1 MNNRYFGNIHDFCKY
16 GLLRLLLGLSSVG
29 GEGKT
34 LFKSLGICWM
44 LTQDD
49 PNKRDDKRDVG
60 LKYLANKGK
69 WGVKEIDEPLFSKF
83 DEWERQGK
91 LRTEGVN
98 LLRPDAGLF
107 GETTFFSA
115 PFPVCIEEREKYF
128 EKMREQFKSEKRDF
142 IFLDPDYG
150 LALGARDWSPGFLPA
165 SEVVKCYQDGFS
177 ILFYQSQ
184 HGAQPDSAR
193 LIRGEL
199 RRAFSGKLP
208 PVYSIEA
215 DKNEA
220 GLVSQHEDAGQISP
234 MFFLLPRPD
243 KRDNVREFLSHFR
256 THMWQRE
263 GKNPVFNIPG
273 RIGVFFDYDDHH
285 CSMEKVRKVHDAIKN
300 GKLIGWSDDL
310 VMESGIFWNGARYRG
325 KRKQNNKPIWAKEPE
340 AVEGLPVVKTDKA
353 KEAVDAEISK
363 RIRICVEHGEVDAV
377 ILFASDTDY
386 KLDEV
391 IAGKHNVLFRKG
403 NAIKSFLSE
412 EIMQ

>member
-1 MNNRYFGNIHDFCKY
+1 MNNRYFGNIHDFYKY

-29 GEGKT
+29 GEGRA

-49 PNKRDDKRDVG
+49 PNKQDDKRVVG

-69 WGVKEIDEPLFSKF
+69 WGVKEIDDPLFSKF
-83 DEWERQGK
+83 GEWERQGK

-115 PFPVCIEEREKYF
+115 PFPVHIEKREKYF
-128 EKMREQFKSEKRDF
+128 EQMREQFTKEKRDL

-165 SEVVKCYQDGFS
+165 SEIVKCYQDGFS

-184 HGAQPDSAR
+184 HGSQPDSAR

-199 RRAFSGKLP
+199 RRAFSGDLP

-234 MFFLLPRPD
+234 MFFLLPHPD
-243 KRDNVREFLSHFR
+243 KRDNAREFLSHFR

-263 GKNPVFNIPG
+263 GKVPVFNIPG
-273 RIGVFFDYDDHH
+273 RIGMFVDYDDGR
-285 CSMEKVRKVHDAIKN
+285 CSMKKVRDVHQAIRN
-300 GKLIGWSDDL
+300 AEIIGWRDNFAE
-310 VMESGIFWNGARYRG
+310 ESGIFWNGNTDRG
-325 KRKQNNKPIWAKEPE
+325 KGRDNKRKPE
-340 AVEGLPVVKTDKA
+340 ACKSGRRNWTGCMSLKRAAEARLLMRKFPSEFAYAWNMAKWTPV
-353 KEAVDAEISK
+353 
-363 RIRICVEHGEVDAV
+363 RI
-377 ILFASDTDY
+377 
-386 KLDEV
+386 
-391 IAGKHNVLFRKG
+391 
-403 NAIKSFLSE
+403 
-412 EIMQ
+412 

>member
-1 MNNRYFGNIHDFCKY
+1 MNNRYFGNIHDFYKY

-49 PNKRDDKRDVG
+49 DPDKPNVG
-60 LKYLANKGK
+60 LEYLANKGK

-98 LLRPDAGLF
+98 MLRQGAGLL
-107 GETTFFSA
+107 GETTFFPA
-115 PFPVCIEEREKYF
+115 PFPVRIEKREEYF
-128 EKMREQFKSEKRDF
+128 EQMREQFKNEKRDF

-165 SEVVKCYQDGFS
+165 SEIVKCYQDGFS

-184 HGAQPDSAR
+184 HGYQPDSAR

-199 RRAFSGKLP
+199 RRAFSGNLP

-234 MFFLLPRPD
+234 MFFLLPCRID
-243 KRDNVREFLSHFR
+243 KRDKAREFLSHFR
-256 THMWQRE
+256 THIWRRK
-263 GKNPVFNIPG
+263 GKAPVFNIPG
-273 RIGVFFDYDDHH
+273 RIGMFVDYDDGR
-285 CSMEKVRKVHDAIKN
+285 CSMKKVRDVHQAVRD
-300 GKLIGWSDDL
+300 GETLGWHDNFAGG
-310 VMESGIFWNGARYRG
+310 SGIFWNGNTDRG
-325 KRKQNNKPIWAKEPE
+325 KGRDNKRKRVHAKKPEE
-340 AVEGLPVVKTDKA
+340 LDGLPVFKTSGE
-353 KEAVDAEISK
+353 KESVDAEISK
-363 RIRICVEHGEVDAV
+363 RIRMCVEHGEVDAI
-377 ILFASDTDY
+377 ILLASDRDY
-386 KLDEV
+386 KLDGV
-391 IAGKHNVLFRKG
+391 IAQKHNVPFYKG
-403 NAIKSFLSE
+403 NDVDNVRLTKI
-412 EIMQ
+412 